1 MYNLHCGLTN
11 SAFSPVACQ
20 WHQHAR
26 EGTPKLKYLQDASE
40 SVDVLKPQV
49 PSAQYYLGFCCSGLV
64 HVLRTKCQSFRLILD
79 KVVLQAY
86 RSVMPSVHAASSGT
100 RDLNDCTLQPDS

>member
-26 EGTPKLKYLQDASE
+26 EGTHKLNYLRDVSE
-40 SVDVLKPQV
+40 PVDVLKPQV
-49 PSAQYYLGFCCSGLV
+49 PSAQCYLGFCCSELV
-64 HVLRTKCQSFRLILD
+64 HDLRIKCQS
-79 KVVLQAY
+79 
-86 RSVMPSVHAASSGT
+86 S
-100 RDLNDCTLQPDS
+100 LNPR